1 MIFFIKKSLLKYF
14 YLILNFWYFIKI
26 KKYKNQI
33 IYVLDIDNT
42 LTINKLG
49 FNINYN
55 NPIPNKKVIDE
66 LREKINFNNSIFI
79 TARNYKLF
87 KLTFDWLKTQNLIN
101 YKNQLL
107 VVDSPQSK
115 LKFIKKLIKQK
126 NEIHYYDDLSYNH
139 ENGEIKLYFDVIE
152 VVNNLPIKYFGLD
165 YINKLS
171 NEEDFI
177 SN

>member
-1 MIFFIKKSLLKYF
+1 M
-14 YLILNFWYFIKI
+14 
-26 KKYKNQI
+26 
-33 IYVLDIDNT
+33 
-42 LTINKLG
+42 
-49 FNINYN
+49 
-55 NPIPNKKVIDE
+55 
-66 LREKINFNNSIFI
+66 
-79 TARNYKLF
+79 
-87 KLTFDWLKTQNLIN
+87 
-101 YKNQLL
+101 